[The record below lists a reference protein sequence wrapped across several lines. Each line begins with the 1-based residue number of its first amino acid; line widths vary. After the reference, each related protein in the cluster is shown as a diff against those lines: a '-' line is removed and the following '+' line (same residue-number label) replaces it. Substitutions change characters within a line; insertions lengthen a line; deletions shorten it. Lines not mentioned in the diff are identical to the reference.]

1 MRCLAWLLAL
11 QLGLAASA
19 QAEEARP
26 LTIAL
31 TRDAAA
37 APLLIA
43 VAQHDFA
50 AEGVAPRLSFLDSD
64 AAVTETVAAGRAD
77 IGLAATSEPFFAA
90 AAGHGLKIIAARSSD
105 QTRFPI
111 AVLLVGAKARAA
123 GLSGLRVLSAG
134 RIGVTDPQA
143 GAYYA
148 LFDVAQRFSIAA
160 QAIRTQPLGSEA
172 RTLAALRQGS
182 VDAVLLSYAEAARL
196 AHPDEAILR
205 LSDFAQWQQGVVF
218 AAGSTI
224 AQRHD
229 LVARFMRGYQR
240 GTAEYQLDFQH
251 YDDGGDF
258 IPGPHYAE
266 ELALVAHQIGMAPA
280 LLAATKRYCDRR
292 GNPDADDLG
301 RQIRF
306 WQERGKLDRK
316 IAPADLLDLSFIGEE
331 IAGSS
336 TAPL

>member
-1 MRCLAWLLAL
+1 MRHIVLGLAL
-11 QLGLAASA
+11 LFGLAASA
-19 QAEEARP
+19 GAEEARP

-31 TRDAAA
+31 TRDAAT

-43 VAQHDFA
+43 ESRHGFE
-50 AEGVAPRLSFLDSD
+50 AEGVAARLSFLASD
-64 AAVTETVAAGRAD
+64 AAVTAAVAAGRAD

-90 AAGHGLKIIAARSSD
+90 AASHGLEIIAARSSD

-123 GLSGLRVLSAG
+123 RLSGLRVIRDG

-148 LFDVAQRFSIAA
+148 LFDVAHRFGMAVPA
-160 QAIRTQPLGSEA
+160 VRTQPLRSEA
-172 RTLAALRQGS
+172 SALAALRRGT
-182 VDAVLLSYAEAARL
+182 VDAVLVSYADAVLA

-218 AAGSTI
+218 AASSTI
-224 AQRHD
+224 AQRRD

-266 ELALVAHQIGMAPA
+266 ELALVARQLGSAPA

-292 GNPDADDLG
+292 GNPDAEDLG

-306 WQERGKLDRK
+306 WQAQGKLDQK
-316 IAPADLLDLSFIGEE
+316 IVPADLLDLSFIGEE
-331 IAGSS
+331 VAGSS

>member
-1 MRCLAWLLAL
+1 MRHLAWLLVL
-11 QLGLAASA
+11 LLGFASSA
-19 QAEEARP
+19 RAEEARP

-43 VAQHDFA
+43 AAGQDFE
-50 AEGVAPRLSFLDSD
+50 AEGVAPQLSFLGSD
-64 AAVTETVAAGRAD
+64 AAVTAAVAAGRAD
-77 IGLAATSEPFFAA
+77 IGLAATSGPFFAA
-90 AAGHGLKIIAARSSD
+90 AAGHGLRIIAARSSD

-123 GLSGLRVLSAG
+123 GLAGLRVVSSG

-148 LFDVAQRFSIAA
+148 LFDVAQRFGMAA
-160 QAIRTQPLGSEA
+160 QTVRTQPFGSEPRA
-172 RTLAALRQGS
+172 VAALRRGT
-182 VDAVLLSYAEAARL
+182 VDAVLLSYAEAAKA

-205 LSDFAQWQQGVVF
+205 LSDFAQWQQGIVF
-218 AAGSTI
+218 ATAATI

-266 ELALVAHQIGMAPA
+266 ELALVAHRIGLAPA

-292 GNPDADDLG
+292 GNPDAEDLG

-306 WQERGKLDRK
+306 WQERGKLDK
-316 IAPADLLDLSFIGEE
+316 KLAPADLLDLSFIGEE
-331 IAGSS
+331 VAGSGA
-336 TAPL
+336 APL